1 MASTDPRSDDFCVHA
16 WRREQRKART
26 EKRYEEVLR
35 ESKRDNRNYD
45 PNNLDFDTPP
55 KSTERELEIEH
66 AFWENMYEFL
76 PHVLEKEGSVRGAV
90 RYINDELEDMSHYD
104 VDKYGKV
111 STPTF
116 YNWVEKYADYNE
128 RKYGSSVLKA
138 YSR

>member
-1 MASTDPRSDDFCVHA
+1 MASTDPRSGDFCVHA
-16 WRREQRKART
+16 WRREQRRDGTKERF
-26 EKRYEEVLR
+26 EEVLQK
-35 ESKRDNRNYD
+35 SKQENRNYD
-45 PNNLDFDTPP
+45 PNDLDFDTPP

-66 AFWENMYEFL
+66 AFWENMETFL
-76 PHVLEKEGSVRGAV
+76 RYVLEKERSVRGAV
-90 RYINDELEDMSHYD
+90 RYINDELGDMSHYD

-128 RKYGSSVLKA
+128 QEHSSSVLKS